1 MYGSAATMSMTLPK
15 DAIEKEL
22 EAALRAATDDDTRYH
37 IRQALQ
43 LRIAER
49 HINETGA
56 RTEV

>member
-1 MYGSAATMSMTLPK
+1 MTLPK